1 MGMSSSTSR
10 CSPPTMEQPAFERP
24 WREVNWS
31 DGEQMLRKLKEFQST
46 QGVDGLR
53 ILVVGPIGAGKS
65 SFITS
70 VNTALQGR
78 NTYLAHSLTGG
89 FSPTL
94 KYNIYKLKKDTD
106 GSFFPFMFS
115 DTMGLGEDSSGAYI
129 DDLIRILQG
138 QVQEGYT
145 FNISGE
151 PNAESNDFNATLSLN
166 DRVHCLVFVLPAD
179 NISTMPGGIFDKMK
193 LVLQRAREL
202 GIPQVIIMS
211 KVDKGCS
218 LVSED
223 LRRIYESKKI
233 KAKMEE
239 CSCSLGIPMNYIFPV
254 KNYHEEITTN
264 AETDILILMAVTTI
278 VDFANDFVKL
288 NV

>member
-10 CSPPTMEQPAFERP
+10 CSPPIMEEPAFEKT

-31 DGEQMLRKLKEFQST
+31 DREQMLRKLKEFQST
-46 QGVDGLR
+46 QGVDCLR
-53 ILVVGPIGAGKS
+53 ILVVGPIGSGKS

-78 NTYLAHSLTGG
+78 STYLAHSLSGG
-89 FSPTL
+89 LSTTC
-94 KYNIYKLKKDTD
+94 KYNNYKLKKDTD

-115 DTMGLGEDSSGAYI
+115 DTMGLGEDSSGTYT
-129 DDLIRILQG
+129 DDMIRILQG

-151 PNAESNDFNATLSLN
+151 MNAESNDFNATRSLN

-179 NISTMPGGIFDKMK
+179 NISTMPGGIDKMK

-202 GIPQVIIMS
+202 GIPQVVIVS

-223 LRRIYESKKI
+223 LKRIYESKKI

-239 CSCSLGIPMNYIFPV
+239 CSCSLGVPMNYIFPV

-264 AETDILILMAVTTI
+264 AETDILILTAVTTI
-278 VDFANDFVKL
+278 VDFANDFVKR